1 MTSTTSTGVH
11 GATVDLIGGHYRVV
25 RTIGKGGMGTV
36 YEAENTWTQRR
47 VAVKVMRPEVARDGE
62 LASRFMQEARATS
75 RLAHPNII
83 DVLDMGQDQAL
94 GALYIVEE
102 YLTGHDL
109 RVHLNLVGRMSPRDA
124 LDVVLPVMEALSEA
138 HAHGIVHRDLKP
150 DNIFL
155 AETSRGIVPTLI
167 DFGVAKMVASGSDE
181 VGLQTRV
188 GMLMGTPSYMAPEQ
202 GRGDTA
208 VDGRAD
214 IWSLGVVLYEMLA
227 GRRPHDALTAP
238 GLIAQIIYQDPIPL
252 DQAAPE
258 LPADLVAA
266 VMGALQRDLAKRY
279 PTMRDFEDALRSCDL
294 LRVGTSAVT
303 SPPTPEPAPVASE
316 PPPTKRSASHV
327 GRVALVAALGVGV
340 ALLSA
345 ALIHGTNPVARHA
358 IPAVTAQPASRP
370 AATEPVLTEPVLSAP
385 VLTEP
390 VVANPTALE
399 PAPLATAAP
408 AARAAAPRRAPVRV
422 VRPRP
427 ARPARPEP
435 PEGEESVESSGI
447 PVIE

>member
-1 MTSTTSTGVH
+1 MTSTTSTSVH
-11 GATVDLIGGHYRVV
+11 GAPVDLIGGHYRVV

-167 DFGVAKMVASGSDE
+167 DFGVAKMVASGADE
-181 VGLQTRV
+181 MGLQTRV

-202 GRGDTA
+202 GRGDAA

-214 IWSLGVVLYEMLA
+214 VWSLGVVLYEMLA

-238 GLIAQIIYQDPIPL
+238 GLIAQIIYQDPTPL
-252 DQAAPE
+252 DEVAPE

-266 VMGALQRDLAKRY
+266 VMGALQRDLSKRY
-279 PTMRDFEDALRSCDL
+279 PTMRDFEDALRGCEL
-294 LRVGTSAVT
+294 LRVGSSAVT
-303 SPPTPEPAPVASE
+303 SPPPHEPSLIASE
-316 PPPTKRSASHV
+316 PPPPKGSASRV
-327 GRVALVAALGVGV
+327 GRVVLVAALGISV

-345 ALIHGTNPVARHA
+345 ALIHGARPVARHSM
-358 IPAVTAQPASRP
+358 PAVTAQQAPRP
-370 AATEPVLTEPVLSAP
+370 AIAPPVLTEPA
-385 VLTEP
+385 LTEP
-390 VVANPTALE
+390 ARTEPVIANPTALE
-399 PAPLATAAP
+399 PAPVAAAAP
-408 AARAAAPRRAPVRV
+408 AVRAAAPRRAPVRV

-435 PEGEESVESSGI
+435 PEGEEPVESSGI

>member
-1 MTSTTSTGVH
+1 MTSTTSKSVH
-11 GATVDLIGGHYRVV
+11 GAPVDLIGGHYRVV

-83 DVLDMGQDQAL
+83 DVLDMGQDQEL

-109 RVHLNLVGRMSPRDA
+109 RMHLNLVGRMSPRDA
-124 LDVVLPVMEALSEA
+124 LDIILPVMEALSEA

-167 DFGVAKMVASGSDE
+167 DFGVAKIVAGEADGM
-181 VGLQTRV
+181 GLQTRV

-202 GRGDTA
+202 GRGDVT

-214 IWSLGVVLYEMLA
+214 IWSIGVVLYEMLA
-227 GRRPHDALTAP
+227 GKRPHDALTAP

-252 DQAAPE
+252 DRAAPE

-266 VMGALQRDLAKRY
+266 VMGALQRDLSKRY
-279 PTMRDFEDALRSCDL
+279 PSMRDFEDALRGCEL
-294 LRVGTSAVT
+294 LRVVPSAVT
-303 SPPTPEPAPVASE
+303 STSPPHPLPAPIASE
-316 PPPTKRSASHV
+316 PPPPKRSAARV
-327 GRVALVAALGVGV
+327 GWVALVAVLGIGV

-345 ALIHGTNPVARHA
+345 ALIRGTDRP
-358 IPAVTAQPASRP
+358 SRP
-370 AATEPVLTEPVLSAP
+370 AATATVVPRPAIPPPTPPQPLIIEPTPPQPAAP
-385 VLTEP
+385 VTVAP
-390 VVANPTALE
+390 VTTA
-399 PAPLATAAP
+399 T
-408 AARAAAPRRAPVRV
+408 PRRAPVRV
-422 VRPRP
+422 VRPRVV
-427 ARPARPEP
+427 RPARPVEP
-435 PEGEESVESSGI
+435 EAEEPAETSAI

>member
-1 MTSTTSTGVH
+1 MTSTTSQRVQ
-11 GATVDLIGGHYRVV
+11 GAPVDLIGGHYRVV

-83 DVLDMGQDQAL
+83 DVLDMGQDQEL

-102 YLTGHDL
+102 FLTGHDL
-109 RVHLNLVGRMSPRDA
+109 RVHLNVVGKLSPREA
-124 LDVVLPVMEALSEA
+124 LDIILPVMEALSEA

-167 DFGVAKMVASGSDE
+167 DFGVAKIVAGGTDE

-202 GRGDTA
+202 GRGDATL
-208 VDGRAD
+208 DGRAD
-214 IWSLGVVLYEMLA
+214 VWSIGVVLYEMLA
-227 GRRPHDALTAP
+227 GKRPHDALTPP
-238 GLIAQIIYQDPIPL
+238 GLIAQIIYQDPKPL
-252 DQAAPE
+252 DQVAPE

-266 VMGALQRDLAKRY
+266 VMGALQRDLTKRY
-279 PTMRDFEDALRSCDL
+279 PSMRDFEDVLRACDI
-294 LRVGTSAVT
+294 LRVGVSAVT
-303 SPPTPEPAPVASE
+303 SPPPPEPALIASE
-316 PPPTKRSASHV
+316 PPPPKWSAARV
-327 GRVALVAALGVGV
+327 GWVALVAALCIGI
-340 ALLSA
+340 ALVSA
-345 ALIHGTNPVARHA
+345 ALIHGTDGVAR
-358 IPAVTAQPASRP
+358 PSRP
-370 AATEPVLTEPVLSAP
+370 AATATAVTRPVTPPPALPEPAI
-385 VLTEP
+385 
-390 VVANPTALE
+390 ANASTPE
-399 PAPLATAAP
+399 PAPRTTP
-408 AARAAAPRRAPVRV
+408 AATTTATPRRAPAARV

-427 ARPARPEP
+427 ARPARPAEP
-435 PEGEESVESSGI
+435 EVEEPVETSGI

>member
-1 MTSTTSTGVH
+1 MTSTTSKSVH
-11 GATVDLIGGHYRVV
+11 GAPVDLIGGHYRVV

-83 DVLDMGQDQAL
+83 DVLDMGQDQEL

-124 LDVVLPVMEALSEA
+124 LDIILPVMEALSEA

-167 DFGVAKMVASGSDE
+167 DFGVAKIVAGEADGM
-181 VGLQTRV
+181 GLQTRV

-202 GRGDTA
+202 GRGDVT

-214 IWSLGVVLYEMLA
+214 IWSIGVVLYEMLA

-252 DQAAPE
+252 DRVAPE

-266 VMGALQRDLAKRY
+266 VMGALQRDLSKRY
-279 PTMRDFEDALRSCDL
+279 PSMRDFEDALRHCEL
-294 LRVGTSAVT
+294 LRVVPSAVT
-303 SPPTPEPAPVASE
+303 STSPPRPLPEPIASE
-316 PPPTKRSASHV
+316 TPPPKRSAARV
-327 GRVALVAALGVGV
+327 GWVALVAVLGVGV

-345 ALIHGTNPVARHA
+345 ALIHGTNGTDRP
-358 IPAVTAQPASRP
+358 SRP
-370 AATEPVLTEPVLSAP
+370 AATATVVPRPAIPPPTPPQPLIIEPTPPQPAAP
-385 VLTEP
+385 VTVAP
-390 VVANPTALE
+390 V
-399 PAPLATAAP
+399 TAAT
-408 AARAAAPRRAPVRV
+408 PRRAPVRV
-422 VRPRP
+422 VRPRVV
-427 ARPARPEP
+427 RPARPVEP
-435 PEGEESVESSGI
+435 EAEEPAETSAI